1 MTPES
6 PAIDF
11 YASATSPKASAT
23 TTLEDL
29 IDAIKSDEFKAK
41 IFKLRS
47 TLAAGDDDG
56 YAVAKKDLQAVSISG
71 TCDGKR
77 AAAVEE
83 GRFTHSGFLQLDFDA
98 ADNIG
103 WEVEEIVH
111 ILQGE
116 SRIVAAFVSPS
127 GEGVKGIARIAV
139 CKTKEEHA
147 ACFAAARNHFL
158 KFNLEIDRATKDPVR
173 LMFVSH
179 DPKAWLDLTRTAAF
193 EPEEPTSQD
202 LPSGSLQA
210 PKTGIVIR
218 APRSSCP
225 PPPREGIHTWLMEAA
240 WWCRIQ
246 GGMGE
251 AETAEFLQSH
261 DGQLRRSL
269 QPTEAMDAAKQCFAK
284 PLQDPAW
291 KAANMDAD
299 KESPDDLLAR
309 AYALQFDENDP
320 PPPDETC
327 MSIGEIPI
335 AARGNLTVIQG
346 KSKVGKSAVISAVLG
361 AAQRGNRTLSGDTLC
376 IEWNG
381 DSSGLILHIDTEQ
394 SRADWHALV
403 CRGVHRAGTGKAST
417 RLVSLPLIPF
427 NRAQRLRI
435 LRLALA
441 HELPLKGKID
451 AVILD
456 GIADLCTSPNDEAE
470 ALELVGTCMA
480 IAQEYHCPIFCVLH
494 ENPGTETGKTRGHL
508 GSELN
513 RKAFANIKVEKDAET
528 SISTIFGSDMRKRD
542 IPKEQGFCFGWSDED
557 EMHVFL
563 ARAGEIKDTVKE
575 EKARKEAASILPR
588 AGRSFRYSEALC
600 MIQDGLGISQST
612 AKRRM
617 ITYESEGLIY
627 KTTAGD
633 YMTITENEENEQNVS
648 R

>member
-11 YASATSPKASAT
+11 YTSATSPKASAT

-41 IFKLRS
+41 ITKLRS

-127 GEGVKGIARIAV
+127 GEGVKGIARIDV

-179 DPKAWLDLTRTAAF
+179 DPNAWLDLTRTAAF
-193 EPEEPTSQD
+193 HPEAPTSQD
-202 LPSGSLQA
+202 LPDGSLQA
-210 PKTGIVIR
+210 PKSGLIIR

-225 PPPREGIHTWLMEAA
+225 PPPHEGIHTWLMEAA
-240 WWCRIQ
+240 WWCRIT
-246 GGMGE
+246 GGLDE
-251 AETAEFLQSH
+251 HETAEFLQAY
-261 DGQLRRSL
+261 DGRLRRAL
-269 QPTEAMDAAKQCFAK
+269 QPTEAVDAARQCFAK
-284 PLQDPAW
+284 ELQDPAW
-291 KAANMDAD
+291 KAANMNAE
-299 KESPDDLLAR
+299 KESPDELLAR

-361 AAQRGNRTLSGDTLC
+361 AAQRGNRTLTGDTLC

-381 DSSGLILHIDTEQ
+381 ESAGLILHIDTEQ

-403 CRGVHRAGTGKAST
+403 CRGVHRAGTGKASS

-480 IAQEYHCPIFCVLH
+480 LAQEYHCPIFCVLH

-563 ARAGEIKDTVKE
+563 ARAAEIKDTVKE
-575 EKARKEAASILPR
+575 EKARKEVSGILPPP
-588 AGRSFRYSEALC
+588 GRSFRYADAVDLISAALNC
-600 MIQDGLGISQST
+600 SDRT

-617 ITYESEGLIY
+617 TTYEAEGIIY

-633 YMTITENEENEQNVS
+633 YMRNE
-648 R
+648 